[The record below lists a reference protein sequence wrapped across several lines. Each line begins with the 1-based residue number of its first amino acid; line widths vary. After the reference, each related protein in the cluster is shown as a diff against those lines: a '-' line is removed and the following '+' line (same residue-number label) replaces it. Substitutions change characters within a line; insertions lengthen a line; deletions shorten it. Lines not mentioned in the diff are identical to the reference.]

1 MHNRMPRDRFVRR
14 PEEMENYLQHYDYN
28 FSKRACEYAV
38 KMMYRKNEKTQQ
50 IEKIKPWS
58 KEQVEELLQK
68 YGVKLERNVLYNH
81 IYVANMALAD
91 FYKSSLPDEKQLA
104 MYVKDV
110 IDDVDDAPGNIFRR
124 WLVSM
129 EGNGLPVDW
138 DEML

>member
-68 YGVKLERNVLYNH
+68 YGVKLERNQLYNH
-81 IYVANMALAD
+81 VYVMNDACARL
-91 FYKSSLPDEKQLA
+91 YKSSIAEEKQLA
-104 MYVKDV
+104 LHVKDV
-110 IDDVDDAPGNIFRR
+110 IDAVDDAPGNIFRR

-138 DEML
+138 EAML